1 MWGNRRISL
10 VRQTTFSECGLCC
23 ISMVGSYFGFH
34 KPISYY
40 RNEFNVGRDGIN
52 MVSMIDVLSNS
63 GIQAEPYHTDD
74 FNILKQTHKPY
85 RLLSRFKDYLK
96 L

>member
-34 KPISYY
+34 KPIRYA
-40 RNEFNVGRDGIN
+40 GHGIYLD
-52 MVSMIDVLSNS
+52 SES
-63 GIQAEPYHTDD
+63 
-74 FNILKQTHKPY
+74 
-85 RLLSRFKDYLK
+85 LLWGL
-96 L
+96 